1 MNKRDFYREIMSEFE
16 FDKDKILANAKKGK
30 FAGRSP
36 MPIYIGATAVA
47 AAAIVGVGT
56 FVFTSLGNNR
66 SVDLVTGSTLTA
78 LSNKERIERA
88 IEDIRKNENS
98 GELHDMMVTFRE
110 PLSPADAQRVL
121 TEKATGSVP
130 VKMLFFSDQS
140 RVVGA
145 EAVGKV
151 FESGEGKITGAVIN
165 CAGYLMERLNESSE
179 VLFVEIMTAEDDL
192 NVVAPIDTGDPA
204 IKEFVDPAVDI
215 GGEGTSVPPV
225 GVAPVEPTT
234 PDSSDSEND
243 SSGES
248 NSEDIGD
255 SGDSDTSGE
264 DSGESDGSGSG
275 EDGSNPENPVV
286 PEDVMPEG
294 VKFPENFDGTYY
306 VTEEIGANDAFFMS
320 DDRFFAVTESGLA
333 IYEFDGHEE
342 TLIANLEC
350 ADPRVEWAA
359 EDGSGLL
366 VTAVEGD
373 RRSRLFYVSKD
384 MINELDVGGTVMAG
398 VIENVA
404 YNDKSGTMVLN
415 ILEDEVYYVCAMT
428 FDGAEAEY
436 LRVSYYNE
444 AEDVTVLTVD
454 GEYIYMFTEGENGS
468 KIVKAMVNS
477 YCDAIEVYSFSG
489 NAEASPNF
497 GGNYAAVYE
506 DGAAFIF
513 DPIAESLLSVP
524 ASGEVEFGASRSS
537 FSCGGGYY
545 TISDGQIS
553 AASGISVIE
562 KIDWKRSFSSEYQAK
577 ATGGKIRVTSG
588 SYNEDNAQLNIVFG
602 APEENATAEMREAV
616 DLGVGLQNAIARS
629 KMQASGI
636 NDAETLNKVLKA
648 IYTKTGQEALI
659 SRCVIVQGGE
669 PTYQKGGL
677 FTMNLADSVLSI
689 TSNDGSNAAGVLY
702 VKVGEFDGNA
712 GYRTVNVSLSKAGSK
727 WKLNGIIE

>member
-56 FVFTSLGNNR
+56 FVFTSLGNDR

-145 EAVGKV
+145 DAVGKV
-151 FESGEGKITGAVIN
+151 FESGEGKISGAVIN

-225 GVAPVEPTT
+225 DVTPGEPTS
-234 PDSSDSEND
+234 PDPSDGEGDN
-243 SSGES
+243 SGE
-248 NSEDIGD
+248 G
-255 SGDSDTSGE
+255 SGDSDTSSE
-264 DSGESDGSGSG
+264 DSGESGESGSG
-275 EDGSNPENPVV
+275 ESNPENPVV

-306 VTEEIGANDAFFMS
+306 VTEEIGAKDAFFMS
-320 DDRFFAVTESGLA
+320 GDRIFAVTESGLA
-333 IYEFDGHEE
+333 IYGFDGYEE
-342 TLIANLEC
+342 TLIESLDC
-350 ADPRVEWAA
+350 VDPRIEWVA

-366 VTAVEGD
+366 VSTVEEE
-373 RRSRLFYVSKD
+373 RRSKLFYVSGD
-384 MINELDVGGTVMAG
+384 TFNELDVDGTVMAG

-415 ILEDEVYYVCAMT
+415 ILEDEVYYVCAMS
-428 FDGAEAEY
+428 FDGAGAEY

-444 AEDVTVLTVD
+444 AENVTVLTVD

-477 YCDAIEVYSFSG
+477 YCDAIEVYSFG
-489 NAEASPNF
+489 GEAAAAMSF
-497 GGNYAAVYE
+497 AGNYAAIYA
-506 DGAAFIF
+506 DGATYIF
-513 DPIAESLLSVP
+513 DPAAESLLSVP
-524 ASGEVEFGASRSS
+524 ASGEVEFGVSRSS

-577 ATGGKIRVTSG
+577 ATNGKIRVTSS
-588 SYNEDNAQLNIVFG
+588 SYTEDNAQLNIVLG
-602 APEENATAEMREAV
+602 APEENATAEMRAAV
-616 DLGVGLQNAIARS
+616 NLGVGLQNAIARS
-629 KMQASGI
+629 RMQASGI
-636 NDAETLNKVLKA
+636 NDAETLNKALKA
-648 IYTKTGQEALI
+648 IYTQAGQEALI

-689 TSNDGSNAAGVLY
+689 ISNDGLNAAGVLY

-712 GYRTVNVSLSKAGSK
+712 GYRTVNVSLSKVGSK

>member
-1 MNKRDFYREIMSEFE
+1 MSEFE

-56 FVFTSLGNNR
+56 FVFTSLGKDK

-78 LSNKERIERA
+78 LSNKERVERA

-98 GELHDMMVTFRE
+98 GELHDVMVTFRD

-140 RVVGA
+140 RVVGSD
-145 EAVGKV
+145 AVGKV

-165 CAGYLMERLNESSE
+165 CAGYLMEQLHESSE
-179 VLFVEIMTAEDDL
+179 VLFVEILTAEDDL
-192 NVVAPIDTGDPA
+192 NIVAPIDTGDPE

-225 GVAPVEPTT
+225 DVTPPAEPTSS
-234 PDSSDSEND
+234 DSSDSESD
-243 SSGES
+243 SSSEES
-248 NSEDIGD
+248 

-264 DSGESDGSGSG
+264 DSGESGSG
-275 EDGSNPENPVV
+275 ESNPENPVV
-286 PEDVMPEG
+286 SDDVMPEG
-294 VKFPENFDGTYY
+294 VTFPENFDGIYH
-306 VTEEIGANDAFFMS
+306 VTEEIGAKDAFFMS
-320 DDRFFAVTESGLA
+320 DDRIFAVTESGLA

-342 TLIANLEC
+342 YLIESLDC
-350 ADPRVEWAA
+350 VDPRIEWVA

-366 VTAVEGD
+366 VTTVED
-373 RRSRLFYVSKD
+373 ERRSKLFYVSRDAFNK
-384 MINELDVGGTVMAG
+384 LDVDSTVMSG
-398 VIENVA
+398 VIESVS
-404 YNDKSGTMVLN
+404 YDEKSGKMVLN
-415 ILEDEVYYVCAMT
+415 ILEDEVYYVCTMT

-436 LRVSYYNE
+436 LIVSYYNE
-444 AEDVTVLTVD
+444 AENVTVLTVD
-454 GEYIYMFTEGENGS
+454 GEYIYMLIEGENGS

-477 YCDAIEVYSFSG
+477 YCDGIEVYSFG
-489 NAEASPNF
+489 GEAAAATSF
-497 GGNYAAVYE
+497 AGNYAAISA
-506 DGAAFIF
+506 DGATYIF
-513 DPIAESLLSVP
+513 DPVSESLLSVP
-524 ASGEVEFGASRSS
+524 ASGEVNFGASRNS

-545 TISDGQIS
+545 TISNGQIS

-562 KIDWKRSFSSEYQAK
+562 KIDWKNSFSSKYQAK
-577 ATGGKIRVTSG
+577 ATNGKIRVTSS
-588 SYNEDNAQLNIVFG
+588 SYTEDNALLNIVFG
-602 APEENATAEMREAV
+602 APEENAAAEMRTAV
-616 DLGVGLQNAIARS
+616 NLGIGLQNAIARS

-648 IYTKTGQEALI
+648 IYTQAGQEALI

-677 FTMNLADSVLSI
+677 FAMNVADSVLSI

-702 VKVGEFDGNA
+702 VKVGEFDGKA
-712 GYRTVNVSLSKAGSK
+712 GYRTVNVSLSKVGNK

>member
-56 FVFTSLGNNR
+56 FVFTSLGKDK

-78 LSNKERIERA
+78 LSNKERVERA

-98 GELHDMMVTFRE
+98 GELRDVMVTFRE

-140 RVVGA
+140 RVVGSD
-145 EAVGKV
+145 AVGKV
-151 FESGEGKITGAVIN
+151 FESGEGKISGAVIN
-165 CAGYLMERLNESSE
+165 CAGYLMEQLNESSE
-179 VLFVEIMTAEDDL
+179 VLFVEILTAEDDL

-225 GVAPVEPTT
+225 DVTPPVEPTS
-234 PDSSDSEND
+234 PDSSDSESD

-248 NSEDIGD
+248 NSEE

-264 DSGESDGSGSG
+264 SSGEGDGSGSG
-275 EDGSNPENPVV
+275 ESGSNPENPVV

-294 VKFPENFDGTYY
+294 VAFPENFDGTYY
-306 VTEEIGANDAFFMS
+306 VTEEIGAKDAFFMD
-320 DDRFFAVTESGLA
+320 DDRIFAVTESGLA
-333 IYEFDGHEE
+333 IYGFDGREE
-342 TLIANLEC
+342 TLIENTEC
-350 ADPRVEWAA
+350 ADPRIEWVA
-359 EDGSGLL
+359 EDGSGVL
-366 VTAVEGD
+366 VTSVENE

-384 MINELDVGGTVMAG
+384 MINELNVDGTVMAG
-398 VIENVA
+398 VIENVV
-404 YNDKSGTMVLN
+404 YNEKYGVMILN
-415 ILEDEVYYVCAMT
+415 ILEDEVYYVCAMS

-444 AEDVTVLTVD
+444 AENVTVLTVD
-454 GEYIYMFTEGENGS
+454 GEYIYMFTESENGS

-477 YCDAIEVYSFSG
+477 YCDAIEVYSFNG
-489 NAEASPNF
+489 KAAVSPNLA
-497 GGNYAAVYE
+497 GNYAAVAA
-506 DGAAFIF
+506 DGATYIF
-513 DPIAESLLSVP
+513 DPISESLLSVP
-524 ASGEVEFGASRSS
+524 ASGEVNFGVSRNS

-545 TISDGQIS
+545 TVSDGQIS
-553 AASGISVIE
+553 ASSGISVIE

-577 ATGGKIRVTSG
+577 ATNGKIRITSS
-588 SYNEDNAQLNIVFG
+588 SYTEDNAQLNIVLG
-602 APEENATAEMREAV
+602 APEENATVEMRAAV
-616 DLGVGLQNAIARS
+616 NLGVGLQNAIARS
-629 KMQASGI
+629 RMQASGI
-636 NDAETLNKVLKA
+636 NDAETLNKALKA
-648 IYTKTGQEALI
+648 IYTQAGQEALI

-712 GYRTVNVSLSKAGSK
+712 GYRTVNVSLSKVGSK